1 MDTSSVCR
9 EKYHENELLTLYCKK
24 CKVCICDKCRQT
36 RHNHHTTVDIYQAA
50 EQHKVDIEDIL
61 QDMKREL
68 DNYKERAE
76 KAKESLKESRERIAT
91 ARNKVMTSVGELI
104 RLLEEHETAMITRLD
119 VFEEKEQREHAA
131 QLEHFQ
137 ISMNQLQKQ
146 VESCEGILLRRK
158 SVEILQVHHVLIA
171 RCRGLLNAEKLYIY
185 KPSHVRYQINEEHI
199 KNVRSAVTAVGR
211 FVVSNTN
218 PELSMTEGTGLKN
231 GNLGKEATIK
241 ITTKDFDGNWCYDDM
256 DQIHV
261 QVQGAIHST
270 KLSGIFGPKLN
281 GSVRSN
287 RKSFEKT
294 GPPFEVV
301 LFARSDRLEFRL
313 NGSRPQSPSGKE
325 LNHFIARGVNGAF
338 HVTYTPVCV
347 GQHEVLI
354 AVNGELLP
362 GNPWRV
368 HVTAHRYKYHFSFGS
383 IGERRGQPAVDWP
396 VCIAIDDN
404 SKNVAVADLM
414 NGVQLFSSEG
424 KYMGDISTN
433 QLNKPTSVA
442 FSKSSEL
449 IVTASDKIF
458 CFDKSYQFVK
468 LVTNEHIKSPHC
480 LTIAGD
486 GRMMVCDSYDDT
498 VKVLSSDGTQLLLTI
513 TDPDSET
520 PCYAVCC
527 QNKFFVSYYEAGNVK
542 VFSKDREFPS
552 SIGTPDPSERQLSV
566 LLALQ
571 LTGSIT

>member
-1 MDTSSVCR
+1 MCR
-9 EKYHENELLTLYCKK
+9 EKYHENELVTLYCKK

-76 KAKESLKESRERIAT
+76 KTKESLKESRERIAT

-146 VESCEGILLRRK
+146 VEWCESILLRRK

-171 RCRGLLNAEKLYIY
+171 RCRGLLNAEKLHIY
-185 KPSHVRYQINEEHI
+185 KPSHVRYQINEEHV

-211 FVVSNTN
+211 VVVSNTN
-218 PELSMTEGTGLKN
+218 PEQSMIEGTGLKN
-231 GNLGKEATIK
+231 VYLGKEATIK

-261 QVQGAIHST
+261 QVQ
-270 KLSGIFGPKLN
+270 
-281 GSVRSN
+281 
-287 RKSFEKT
+287 
-294 GPPFEVV
+294 
-301 LFARSDRLEFRL
+301 
-313 NGSRPQSPSGKE
+313 SPSGKE
-325 LNHFIARGVNGAF
+325 LNHFIARGVDGAF

-368 HVTAHRYKYHFSFGS
+368 HVTSHRYKYHFSFGS
-383 IGERRGQPAVDWP
+383 IGERRGQPVLDWP

-458 CFDKSYQFVK
+458 CFDKSYKFVK
-468 LVTNEHIKSPHC
+468 LVTNKHIKTPHC

-486 GRMMVCDSYDDT
+486 GRLMVCDWYDDT

-513 TDPDSET
+513 TDPERET

-527 QNKFFVSYYEAGNVK
+527 QNKFFASYYEAGNVK
-542 VFSKDREFPS
+542 VYSKDREFPS
-552 SIGTPDPSERQLSV
+552 SIGAPDPGERQLKCPV
-566 LLALQ
+566 GLAIDRFNNLVVCDRDTARLMIFTLEGQ
-571 LTGSIT
+571 FVNSIDTGLTGPCSVAVSNNGQLFVTDLDKSCVHVFQ